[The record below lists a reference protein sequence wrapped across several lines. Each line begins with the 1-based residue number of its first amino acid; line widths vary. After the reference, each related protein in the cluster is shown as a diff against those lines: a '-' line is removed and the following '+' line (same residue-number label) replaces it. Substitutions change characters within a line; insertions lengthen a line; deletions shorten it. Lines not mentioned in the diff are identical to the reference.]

1 MKKFEH
7 IVKVCILIFSM
18 LSVNLTAWGLDEYKT
33 IVDFY
38 SSTTYDG
45 SQLNN
50 VNDGVFSKTD
60 NHVTFTINNLNKYTY
75 PCLVYSTIGY
85 PGSKESTFG
94 WSTATHYEVKVTA
107 VSIGLR
113 GYEAAVHL
121 TPAYGQF
128 KTGSTTGSKI
138 DCKTNAVGGS
148 GASTVNIS
156 NNSGLGS
163 SAQLNMSTTSDKPYT
178 GSLVKIYANNCEFA
192 ITTVTYTYKVTH
204 KEYLFGF
211 AAVAN
216 KNISAAGNVS
226 ASVKDETVQAAVGVT
241 SASTVA
247 TFTASANDGYR
258 FEGWY
263 DNSSY
268 SGTAISTKSTYQPTL
283 SNSKAGSVET
293 KTLYAKFVPVTVNS
307 VTAMSSTLYFTE
319 PGTKLD
325 TLTFNVSNADAKADF
340 NAPTISNN
348 EWTLTS
354 WNYSNNKVT
363 VVVSYTVTKDTS
375 KDSDHAATITLTSK
389 GSSDSQSQ
397 SATVSVSLNMNPVFT
412 CNIHSTYLVDDAAI
426 NLASLWT
433 STSNG
438 TISYTI
444 ENFVPSGINN
454 DGAKEPKIVNN
465 MLSLGQAGLVELKLT
480 QAASVSYNEG
490 WTTKTITID
499 KYDNV
504 ITISGFDNKAHEI
517 KTDWYDNVLT
527 LTASN
532 TDYTH
537 FPIYN
542 ERTQG
547 DDTQASFGRQEGTTD
562 KWVVYTGQNTGV
574 VEWRLWQDENYKY
587 KAGETTFM
595 VNVINNPNCTCNL
608 VDMSWKKDYPTV
620 STVGNKGY
628 IDFGGIGE
636 TLSFELDRNLA
647 AGNAARYRLRTNDS
661 WSGYES
667 AMDSSVIGGYT
678 QIGPIALGTGKNNTT
693 AVEFAKGSNW
703 ITGLNTDDPYINNIK
718 VTRKRWMKILR
729 DSKTEITSLPKMER
743 DVDADPKDAIF
754 YVDFS
759 TCDTIVKVTSDC
771 DHITFGNNLNRDTIA
786 YNTATVATRGFND
799 LVAVP
804 VYYYSDVAE
813 EKTVTITIY
822 TEYENKTITV
832 KVKTVGFIFEGGNG
846 DDWTEPKNWNIGRVP
861 GEVHDVTIKAA
872 AVVSTEQTVRRMD
885 ITTGSV
891 TIAPQGGLTIGKG
904 GISGATTDNLILKAD
919 ADAESKTKGQTGY
932 LRISPE
938 YKGAMPQAT
947 VELFSIAYYNMKA
960 SDRNNEATW
969 QYVGSPMVGGASARP
984 TYPKSMLYDWS
995 EITGKWTNN
1004 LRDLVLQPFTG
1015 YATSQYRNADGMLIS
1030 NKGQL
1035 VANANVV
1042 LDLTYTEKSATP
1054 GCNVFA
1060 NSYAAPIDITLI
1072 DTTDFSDGVEATI
1085 HLFNTGSKVNIRE
1098 IKETKSIDVKAAG
1111 QYLSIPVKNAI
1122 VLATEFKYPSII
1134 PSMQGFYV
1142 NTNKAGTLTLDY
1154 SKLVWNSNNPN
1165 KPLRVKANYSENA
1178 PITASL
1184 MLTLSTDSLMDNLF
1198 LLESED
1204 YAPSYE
1210 NGYDAHKMMK
1220 GTLNI
1225 FAVEGEDNLSVDAT
1239 NSIKGTRIGVRTGE
1253 EMTYTLDFARVRTDR
1268 ELLLFDNETNQII
1281 DIYEGLE
1288 YTFNAEPDTIISDRF
1303 QILEREKE
1311 VPEVTVEVTT
1321 AIKNA
1326 EKQGVKVN
1334 KFIKDNQLYI
1344 LKNGVLYNA
1353 VGARVH

>member
-18 LSVNLTAWGLDEYKT
+18 LSINLTAWGVSKTKLTVNIAGKGQIKVNTSSSQPSSWSSTSVTENQSHGFWDVNVKDTYYIWVNGLEGYRCSGISGDGLTAQWNSAGYYTVSFKGSTGTTEKT
-33 IVDFY
+33 ITASFVIDFY
-38 SSTTYDG
+38 SKAVAHAVPSVGQIWVGVGGEKVGDGTDSRGWSNPGTTETYDWTHKVA
-45 SQLNN
+45 SSAPTYKYRYYK
-50 VNDGVFSKTD
+50 NDPDGYAFDGWYKNALCTSLKTKD
-60 NHVTFTINNLNKYTY
+60 AEFV
-75 PCLVYSTIGY
+75 
-85 PGSKESTFG
+85 ESI
-94 WSTATHYEVKVTA
+94 TAT
-107 VSIGLR
+107 
-113 GYEAAVHL
+113 
-121 TPAYGQF
+121 
-128 KTGSTTGSKI
+128 TTEI
-138 DCKTNAVGGS
+138 TN
-148 GASTVNIS
+148 
-156 NNSGLGS
+156 L
-163 SAQLNMSTTSDKPYT
+163 
-178 GSLVKIYANNCEFA
+178 
-192 ITTVTYTYKVTH
+192 
-204 KEYLFGF
+204 EYW
-211 AAVAN
+211 AH
-216 KNISAAGNVS
+216 
-226 ASVKDETVQAAVGVT
+226 
-241 SASTVA
+241 
-247 TFTASANDGYR
+247 
-258 FEGWY
+258 W
-263 DNSSY
+263 
-268 SGTAISTKSTYQPTL
+268 
-283 SNSKAGSVET
+283 
-293 KTLYAKFVPVTVNS
+293 VPVTVNS
-307 VTAMSSTLYFTE
+307 VTPSSSTLTFTKPE
-319 PGTKLD
+319 TKSD
-325 TLTFNVSNADAKADF
+325 TLTFYVSNADAKADF

-389 GSSDSQSQ
+389 GLSDSQSK
-397 SATVSVSLNMNPVFT
+397 SATVRVSLNMDPVFT
-412 CNIHSTYLVDDAAI
+412 CNISNAPYHVDDSAL

-454 DGAKEPKIVNN
+454 DDATEPKIVNN

-499 KYDNV
+499 KYDNY
-504 ITISGFDNKAHEI
+504 ISISGFDNKAHEI
-517 KTDWYDNVLT
+517 KTDWYDNELT

-532 TDYTH
+532 TDYAH
-537 FPIYN
+537 YPIYN

-562 KWVVYTGQNTGV
+562 KWVVYTAQNTGIV
-574 VEWRLWQDENYKY
+574 RWRLWQDENYKY

-608 VDMSWKKDYPTV
+608 VDMSWKNDHPTV

-628 IDFGGIGE
+628 IDFDGIGE

-647 AGNAARYRLRTNDS
+647 AGNAARYRLWTNDS

-678 QIGPIALGTGKNNTT
+678 QIGPIVLGTGKNNTT

-813 EKTVTITIY
+813 DTTVTITIY

-1085 HLFNTGSKVNIRE
+1085 HLFNTGSKVNIQE
-1098 IKETKSIDVKAAG
+1098 TKETKSIDVKAAG

-1239 NSIKGTRIGVRTGE
+1239 NSIRGTRIGVRTGE

-1311 VPEVTVEVTT
+1311 EPEVIEVTT

>member
-18 LSVNLTAWGLDEYKT
+18 LSVNLTAWGNS
-33 IVDFY
+33 V
-38 SSTTYDG
+38 SS
-45 SQLNN
+45 QN
-50 VNDGVFSKTD
+50 
-60 NHVTFTINNLNKYTY
+60 
-75 PCLVYSTIGY
+75 
-85 PGSKESTFG
+85 
-94 WSTATHYEVKVTA
+94 
-107 VSIGLR
+107 
-113 GYEAAVHL
+113 
-121 TPAYGQF
+121 
-128 KTGSTTGSKI
+128 
-138 DCKTNAVGGS
+138 
-148 GASTVNIS
+148 
-156 NNSGLGS
+156 S
-163 SAQLNMSTTSDKPYT
+163 SAD
-178 GSLVKIYANNCEFA
+178 VKNGKIVME
-192 ITTVTYTYKVTH
+192 
-204 KEYLFGF
+204 
-211 AAVAN
+211 
-216 KNISAAGNVS
+216 GNH
-226 ASVKDETVQAAVGVT
+226 
-241 SASTVA
+241 A
-247 TFTASANDGYR
+247 TFTFAASGKTISHNRINYTGFSVSRKNSLECTFSWTYNPNPGVSIKVTNISVDVTGYTALAWETSSLRANFNGTTKNV
-258 FEGWY
+258 G
-263 DNSSY
+263 NLLGGMTNMSAANA
-268 SGTAISTKSTYQPTL
+268 SGL
-283 SNSKAGSVET
+283 SNNIVLKLTNSTSSSK
-293 KTLYAKFVPVTVNS
+293 
-307 VTAMSSTLYFTE
+307 
-319 PGTKLD
+319 
-325 TLTFNVSNADAKADF
+325 DF
-340 NAPTISNN
+340 YITNISITYTITPNAPTIKQSTETISVSLTNENKLDMTNLIGVSDVTDFMPIAFTSNSFSDPEGVSSTGSYTFTGKYFYATKAGVYTFTN
-348 EWTLTS
+348 PYIAAKKDCHEKSATTTGTVTITVNRLNQTLTMVDGS
-354 WNYSNNKVT
+354 VDATADKSNPTKRDLSTLCTQVGNGTVKYELISAPNALDGTSAKDSCVINGKYFHAWVAGTYTLRASAPKTAQYNAATPKEFKVT
-363 VVVSYTVTKDTS
+363 VNRVTNTLAFYKSEDVRYVEQTVNGAVSTNS
-375 KDSDHAATITLTSK
+375 NATINTSTTNGSLAYYDAAQNKIFIPNSNNQSFDSKVVTLKVWQEATDVYTASAEKTLTL
-389 GSSDSQSQ
+389 
-397 SATVSVSLNMNPVFT
+397 TVL
-412 CNIHSTYLVDDAAI
+412 
-426 NLASLWT
+426 
-433 STSNG
+433 
-438 TISYTI
+438 
-444 ENFVPSGINN
+444 
-454 DGAKEPKIVNN
+454 
-465 MLSLGQAGLVELKLT
+465 
-480 QAASVSYNEG
+480 
-490 WTTKTITID
+490 
-499 KYDNV
+499 KYDND
-504 ITISGFDNKAHEI
+504 ISISGFDNKAHEI
-517 KTDWYDNVLT
+517 KTDWYDNELT

-562 KWVVYTGQNTGV
+562 NWVVYTGQNTGV

-608 VDMSWKKDYPTV
+608 VDMSWNKDNPTV

-647 AGNAARYRLRTNDS
+647 AGNAARYRLWTNDS

-729 DSKTEITSLPKMER
+729 DSKTEITSLPIMER

-846 DDWTEPKNWNIGRVP
+846 DDWTEPKNWNLGRVP

-872 AVVSTEQTVRRMD
+872 SVVNTEQTVRRMD

-1085 HLFNTGSKVNIRE
+1085 HLFNTGSKVNIQE

-1311 VPEVTVEVTT
+1311 EPEVIEVTT